1 MGPYLHGWPDPIV
14 SGKRGRGDDASVA
27 NSQDVVAWEL
37 DTIAYTSFGLVR
49 VGVFLWGE
57 CSERTGVFNSWKG
70 KMTGKSSLLHV
81 LTLVGLVL
89 SLIGPMTATLTQ
101 AALPQ
106 QSGGTI
112 VTFQEG
118 VPGDTGTLDTT
129 IKYNTSTTSYGS
141 QVYGEWDTQETQGSN
156 TPEIALLQFTNIFG
170 DGVGQS
176 SLGSTINQAPA
187 APTLVQPADDA
198 TDVSIPA
205 TLEVTV
211 TDPDADP
218 LDVTFYGR
226 QVGGTAPAED
236 FTLIVIPDT
245 QNMATS
251 YPAVFN
257 SMTQWI
263 SNTRV
268 ISNIVF
274 VTHVGDIVNTA
285 SSTTEW
291 ERADAAFDI
300 LDAAGVPYSVGPGN
314 HDLGGLYNNY
324 FGISRF
330 SSKPWYQ
337 GYYGSDNYN
346 NYSFFSASGMDFI
359 IINLQYNPDTARIHW
374 ADGLLQTYS
383 SRRGIVVQHNLLN
396 LNNSWYNQA
405 SYNALRDNPNL
416 FLMLCGHMH
425 SSTDGSAYRAET
437 GDDGH
442 TIHILLT
449 DYQDYPNGGN
459 GYLRLLTF
467 RPASDEIFAQV
478 YSPYVNTYLTNASNY
493 EQFTMTY
500 EMPGSSGGAYQVIG
514 TRTGVSSG
522 SIVSI
527 SWSGLGPLTEYE
539 WYVAASDGV
548 VTTTSGSPW
557 SFTTSGAARSYF
569 PIIFKNF
576 KQYRGSRLYAYWDQR
591 DVPYPAQVP
600 GVVRS
605 QRAP

>member
-1 MGPYLHGWPDPIV
+1 
-14 SGKRGRGDDASVA
+14 VA

>member
-1 MGPYLHGWPDPIV
+1 M
-14 SGKRGRGDDASVA
+14 A

-600 GVVRS
+600 GVVQS

>member
-1 MGPYLHGWPDPIV
+1 
-14 SGKRGRGDDASVA
+14 VA

-600 GVVRS
+600 GVVQS

>member
-1 MGPYLHGWPDPIV
+1 MP
-14 SGKRGRGDDASVA
+14 
-27 NSQDVVAWEL
+27 
-37 DTIAYTSFGLVR
+37 
-49 VGVFLWGE
+49 
-57 CSERTGVFNSWKG
+57 
-70 KMTGKSSLLHV
+70 
-81 LTLVGLVL
+81 
-89 SLIGPMTATLTQ
+89 
-101 AALPQ
+101 
-106 QSGGTI
+106 
-112 VTFQEG
+112 
-118 VPGDTGTLDTT
+118 
-129 IKYNTSTTSYGS
+129 
-141 QVYGEWDTQETQGSN
+141 
-156 TPEIALLQFTNIFG
+156 ALL
-170 DGVGQS
+170 DLVKCRV
-176 SLGSTINQAPA
+176 SLTY
-187 APTLVQPADDA
+187 VKEH
-198 TDVSIPA
+198 DVSIPA

-211 TDPDADP
+211 IDPDADP

-226 QVGGTAPAED
+226 QAGGTAPAED

-300 LDAAGVPYSVGPGN
+300 LDATGVPYSVGPGN

-324 FGISRF
+324 FGVSRF

-396 LNNSWYNQA
+396 LNNFWYNQT

-425 SSTDGSAYRAET
+425 SSTDGSAYRAEM
-437 GDDGH
+437 GNDGH

-576 KQYRGSRLYAYWDQR
+576 KQ
-591 DVPYPAQVP
+591 
-600 GVVRS
+600 
-605 QRAP
+605 